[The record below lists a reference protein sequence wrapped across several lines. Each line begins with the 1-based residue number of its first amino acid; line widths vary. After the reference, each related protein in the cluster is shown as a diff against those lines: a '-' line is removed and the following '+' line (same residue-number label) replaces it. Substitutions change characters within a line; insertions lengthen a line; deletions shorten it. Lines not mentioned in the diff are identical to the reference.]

1 MITSESIQMMDCDD
15 SMDDYSAVDLVG
27 GIQHSYLFLDPTKSN
42 EDNSDLFLKHH
53 LRLSYAQM
61 TVQAKYHRLCFE
73 YFFIALEKDTPVCW
87 VLYFRNFCIK
97 VRKEI
102 KNYNRRSYLNEV
114 AKKYS
119 LDLSNLTDKDVKSI
133 LSSEDKDNLNRIDNQ
148 VRSMNGSVWHCAA
161 TVFAIYRDFFA
172 VNRDNL
178 SMELEYR
185 VSEQIV
191 CLFTSNSTF
200 MSALSMSAEADMR
213 DLAYICRT
221 MKDNK
226 NQRTQFGS
234 KITTRKKCMRV
245 PRKDYKG
252 MSIKVGSKR
261 KERSLKS
268 TTLQST
274 LKKSKRS
281 NMDENLRSDD
291 YSTEDEFVK
300 SLGAAQD
307 ELKDSILM
315 NQIFGDNE
323 SITSQEDM
331 VGLTVDS
338 NHLASIVVKGEQYFT
353 QYLIHHT
360 LSLNLYSHI

>member
-1 MITSESIQMMDCDD
+1 LQLILLQQSKTSTGINPNIIIHIINHHYHHHHHHHQSSSSSSYDNYLYVLGYTLAQMITSESIQMMDCDA
-15 SMDDYSAVDLVG
+15 SMEDYSAVDLVG

-161 TVFAIYRDFFA
+161 TVFAI
-172 VNRDNL
+172 
-178 SMELEYR
+178 
-185 VSEQIV
+185 
-191 CLFTSNSTF
+191 
-200 MSALSMSAEADMR
+200 
-213 DLAYICRT
+213 
-221 MKDNK
+221 
-226 NQRTQFGS
+226 
-234 KITTRKKCMRV
+234 
-245 PRKDYKG
+245 
-252 MSIKVGSKR
+252 
-261 KERSLKS
+261 
-268 TTLQST
+268 
-274 LKKSKRS
+274 
-281 NMDENLRSDD
+281 
-291 YSTEDEFVK
+291 
-300 SLGAAQD
+300 
-307 ELKDSILM
+307 
-315 NQIFGDNE
+315 
-323 SITSQEDM
+323 
-331 VGLTVDS
+331 
-338 NHLASIVVKGEQYFT
+338 
-353 QYLIHHT
+353 
-360 LSLNLYSHI
+360 